1 MNPIFSKKEVLS
13 ILNSTEMYGD
23 YTLRENSLDSRMF
36 TEAVKQGEDIAEQ
49 LVGVDTDVQ
58 KALAKITTIQESIS
72 KNILYNAIIYNNEGR
87 FYWPNTEVE
96 TFNFT
101 NLANT
106 SIPRI
111 LNLKNAL
118 DSAAEKLFP
127 NGVSVG
133 RNVISIKNQ
142 NDADMFYRVMKATC
156 KSIKEKK
163 ANISAELFND
173 SSIVDSNDLSVKAY
187 AYYRGGD
194 VVSRKVVKCDA
205 QEIKTRK
212 ALAEKL
218 GVVVKNYDDSCIA
231 VCTSLTNLVKKLS
244 IPVEF
249 YNKQTQNQLEYLKNK
264 LKRLFIC
271 YTVEYLYRANLV
283 YAAHADAISEYFTV
297 FSKNKDKALE
307 RPVSTTVDG
316 DILSNMESTI
326 SLDESFDDFEAT
338 DDYKRNVEFFDGRMY
353 NTVGDYLHMNSMLES
368 YIDEFYEVF
377 VQEAIGDTA
386 NNLANKLNTAANKAN
401 TAAKAAEATGDS
413 NTRFRKIW
421 AAFLNFMNNIVNK
434 FRTSM
439 DQRIK
444 NCSEFIDANQQ
455 KILEN
460 VKVIPGTVERPNYGE
475 GLKLINSVKMPEAKT
490 VLDPAATGTLNSVDQ
505 IGAMIKF
512 GNAEWNPKTNKESF
526 VDFAKNMF
534 ITGGTKPQTVALNS
548 LNVQDMMKFCKDA
561 TGYNNLANALKD
573 DLDTLSNA
581 TTDKLTQL
589 ASQQKVSNEAQNTQA
604 SKTENAGVKRYDNI
618 ESFIENYLDAYQEY
632 TTTAG
637 QPTTTTEKK
646 TDTSSKEESKS
657 NPGGKTQ
664 DGGKGQ
670 TFSGVNTSGSGENAK
685 SDFSKTVISAST
697 NFQNVL
703 KSFHT
708 SKLTAYEY
716 IYVKYME
723 ALRVIANY
731 NPNAQPAEN
740 NNQQK

>member
-72 KNILYNAIIYNNEGR
+72 KNILYNAIVYNNEGGL
-87 FYWPNTEVE
+87 YLPKTEVE

-106 SIPRI
+106 SIPRV

-244 IPVEF
+244 TPVEF

-297 FSKNKDKALE
+297 FSKNKDKALVE

-368 YIDEFYEVF
+368 YIDEFYKAF

-460 VKVIPGTVERPNYGE
+460 AKVIPGTVERPNYGE

-490 VLDPAATGTLNSVDQ
+490 VLDPAATGTLTSVDQ
-505 IGAMIKF
+505 IGAMVKF

-573 DLDTLSNA
+573 DLDAVSNA

-589 ASQQKVSNEAQNTQA
+589 ASQQKVSNQA
-604 SKTENAGVKRYDNI
+604 KEIQESKTENAVFKRYDNI
-618 ESFIENYLDAYQEY
+618 ESFIENYLDAYQEAEKEG
-632 TTTAG
+632 TA
-637 QPTTTTEKK
+637 
-646 TDTSSKEESKS
+646 TSSKGKNKQDS
-657 NPGGKTQ
+657 GGETQ
-664 DGGKGQ
+664 DDKGQ
-670 TFSGVNTSGSGENAK
+670 TISGVNTSGSGENAK
-685 SDFSKTVISAST
+685 SDFSKTVIGAST

-723 ALRVIANY
+723 VLRVIANY
-731 NPNAQPAEN
+731 NPNTQPAEN
-740 NNQQK
+740 NNNQQNNAQ